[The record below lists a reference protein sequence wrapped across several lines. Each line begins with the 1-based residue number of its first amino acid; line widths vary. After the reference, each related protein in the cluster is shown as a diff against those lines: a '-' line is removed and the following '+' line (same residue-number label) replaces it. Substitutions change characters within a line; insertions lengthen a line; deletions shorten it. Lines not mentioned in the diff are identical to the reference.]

1 MKHGYYIN
9 TFLFLV
15 FMLITVN
22 QAKAECKS
30 YFLRISFFFP
40 LRIFAF
46 VRTGKKKRMKH
57 LQSMNGKA
65 RECKRSIKNLMR
77 PL

>member
-22 QAKAECKS
+22 QAKAECKFC
-30 YFLRISFFFP
+30 FLRISFFSVEN
-40 LRIFAF
+40 LCICENW
-46 VRTGKKKRMKH
+46 KK
-57 LQSMNGKA
+57 
-65 RECKRSIKNLMR
+65 EKNETSSEYEWKGQGMQAVN
-77 PL
+77 